1 MEFSPIFEKDAAL
14 VGLGIRAILAGTAG
28 RGDDQVVERLTRA
41 GVFVDPVGDVFTAM
55 SALIDDPAD
64 YALLVVRAAP
74 GEQVEDLERN
84 LRKLGDLRRRI
95 PVIIISEDC
104 REQVFPTD
112 RAEAIRLRAPLS
124 AVSLRVA
131 LEHGLRDRVMWH
143 IAA

>member
-28 RGDDQVVERLTRA
+28 KGVDQVAERLTLA
-41 GVFVDPVGDVFTAM
+41 GVIVDPVGDVFTAM

-64 YALLVVRAAP
+64 YALLVVRVAS

-84 LRKLGDLRRRI
+84 LRRLGDLRRRI

-104 REQVFPTD
+104 REQAFPND

-131 LEHGLRDRVMWH
+131 LEHGLRDRVMWR